1 MADFAMN
8 QIVFRSAIAAALL
21 ALAGCGGAAPT
32 DNAAANGGAG
42 EAPLAGATI
51 GGPFTLTNQ
60 DGERISDTQ
69 FAGKYRVM
77 YFGYT
82 YCPDICPVDAQRIGA
97 AVRLLEK
104 TDPAVAEKIV
114 PIFVTVDPERDGP
127 AEVKAFVSNF
137 HPRMVGLTGTPEEIA
152 AVAKQFAIYYAAQPP
167 SEGGGY
173 LVDHQQLSYLMGPQ
187 GEPIALL
194 PVEQSPEAIAAEI
207 KRWVT

>member
-1 MADFAMN
+1 MAGFAMN

-21 ALAGCGGAAPT
+21 VLAGCGEAPST
-32 DNAAANGGAG
+32 ENATT

-60 DGERISDTQ
+60 DGERVSDTQ

-97 AVRLLEK
+97 AVRQLEK
-104 TDPAVAEKIV
+104 TDPAIAEKVV

-127 AEVKAFVSNF
+127 DEVKAFVSNF
-137 HPRMVGLTGTPEEIA
+137 HPRMVGLTGTTEEIA
-152 AVAKQFAIYYAAQPP
+152 AVAKRFAIYYAAQPA

-173 LVDHQQLSYLMGPQ
+173 LVDHQQLAYLMGPS

-194 PVEQSPEAIAAEI
+194 PVEESPEAIAAEI